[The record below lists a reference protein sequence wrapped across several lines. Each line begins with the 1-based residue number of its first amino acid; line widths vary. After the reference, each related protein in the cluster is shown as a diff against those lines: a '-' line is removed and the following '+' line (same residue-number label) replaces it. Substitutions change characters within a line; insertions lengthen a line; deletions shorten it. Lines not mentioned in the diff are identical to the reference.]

1 VNGAK
6 PTHPELLDWLAS
18 EFIAS
23 GWSLKKL
30 HRLICTSATY
40 RQASTPNAAA
50 MKVDAQSRLL
60 WRFPPRRLEAEPLR
74 DCILAVTG
82 KLDLTIGGPGFSLF
96 EANKN
101 YVRVYNPK
109 TEFET
114 GDFRRMIYWSK
125 PRMRLDDTFGVFD
138 CPDAGQ
144 VQPKRTRSTTPLQA
158 LSLLNSPFLV
168 QQSEA
173 FAERVKRERNDLPAQ
188 VQRAFELVFQRAPT
202 SEELSNAI
210 ALAKNDSL
218 ETLCRALLN
227 ANEFLYVF

>member
-1 VNGAK
+1 M
-6 PTHPELLDWLAS
+6 
-18 EFIAS
+18 
-23 GWSLKKL
+23 
-30 HRLICTSATY
+30 
-40 RQASTPNAAA
+40 Q
-50 MKVDAQSRLL
+50 VDAQSRLL

-82 KLDLTIGGPGFSLF
+82 KLDLTMGGPGFSLF

-173 FAERVKRERNDLPAQ
+173 FAERLKRERSDVPAQ
-188 VQRAFELVFQRAPT
+188 VARAFELVFQRAPT
-202 SEELSNAI
+202 APEQASAVTLVKS
-210 ALAKNDSL
+210 DSL

-227 ANEFLYVF
+227 ANEFLYLF